1 MRAQMRVQAVA
12 KTARRKMLFDV
23 AMRDLRQRMHAGV
36 GAARA
41 VNANMLAADRLDR
54 VFHRTLHRG
63 AIVLDLPAAE
73 RRAVIFDNE
82 FVTGHIDPVRPSSSA
97 KADDPVFRS
106 VAVRSQGCGVLDTP
120 PSRGMTII
128 RNARP
133 PSAACRAENPPP
145 SLAPCRRAAVRG
157 SAMRLPCRQP

>member
-36 GAARA
+36 GTARA

-54 VFHRTLHRG
+54 VFQRALHRG

-73 RRAVIFDNE
+73 RRAVIFDGQL
-82 FVTGHIDPVRPSSSA
+82 VAGHIDPVWSSREGRHH
-97 KADDPVFRS
+97 PR
-106 VAVRSQGCGVLDTP
+106 RRMIQY
-120 PSRGMTII
+120 
-128 RNARP
+128 
-133 PSAACRAENPPP
+133 SAASP
-145 SLAPCRRAAVRG
+145 SDRKAA
-157 SAMRLPCRQP
+157 AYWIPRL